1 MKMRTLPKVASI
13 SLISATEAAEVFP
26 EPFAFELLRFFWIR
40 SGDVSLL
47 RLFFLRDATNE
58 SVDEPSEVLV
68 EDDEAEE
75 SLELDTS
82 ESLRLFPIFQSNFN
96 KIIVW

>member
-1 MKMRTLPKVASI
+1 MS
-13 SLISATEAAEVFP
+13 F
-26 EPFAFELLRFFWIR
+26 LL
-40 SGDVSLL
+40 
-47 RLFFLRDATNE
+47 LFFLRDATNE

-96 KIIVW
+96 KIIV

>member
-1 MKMRTLPKVASI
+1 M
-13 SLISATEAAEVFP
+13 
-26 EPFAFELLRFFWIR
+26 
-40 SGDVSLL
+40 SLL
-47 RLFFLRDATNE
+47 LLFFLRDATNE

-82 ESLRLFPIFQSNFN
+82 RVPTPFPHLP
-96 KIIVW
+96 VEL

>member
-1 MKMRTLPKVASI
+1 M
-13 SLISATEAAEVFP
+13 
-26 EPFAFELLRFFWIR
+26 
-40 SGDVSLL
+40 SLL
-47 RLFFLRDATNE
+47 LLFFLRDATNE

-96 KIIVW
+96 KIIV